1 MTQLRRRQVLLGG
14 ATLAAAATTPLLAG
28 CGSGASGSTGS
39 NAPGEAAPLP
49 TFRAQDASPKADLPG
64 TPGVLP
70 DTYFRYPDD
79 PPALVTA
86 PPGDGRPIGVLTQTF
101 APITPAVGQNSVW
114 SNLNEAL
121 GSPLEIQQVPAADY
135 VTKFATV
142 VAGDQLPDLFYV
154 SAPPPPR
161 LPELMRSRALDLTD
175 HLSGDAVLAYPNL
188 ANLPTACWE
197 AGRFGGRLYG
207 LPSPRGAMSSGVQ
220 YRRDDLLAAKG
231 ITADVQSFQDFYDLC
246 EELND
251 PRGGV
256 WALTLPPTQFI
267 RTMLS
272 IPNEW
277 RQTDGGLQSA
287 LRAPEQLEA
296 LEATRKIVA
305 AELVNPDAFAA
316 PNSKTWFSAGQAYFN
331 QDSFTA
337 WAQYYGGAELPD
349 GFDIGVFD
357 VPAFAGGGQGSMWL
371 SYPSFG
377 VSAISAK
384 AADRVDTLLKVADYL
399 AAPFGSQEYLTVRYG
414 VEGEDYELTGG
425 NPVPTSSGSANREL
439 GVKYIVDAPVVNYI
453 PGRQDAAEK
462 LIGSLAG
469 LVENASANDAVYLY
483 SETQSSKGPA
493 SAKKFEA
500 LQNDILQGRQ
510 PVEAWSAAVEDWW
523 KAEGE
528 QTTAELNQAYEESG
542 RG

>member
-231 ITADVQSFQDFYDLC
+231 ITPDVQSFQDFYDLC

>member
-384 AADRVDTLLKVADYL
+384 AADRVETLLKVADYL